1 MSASAPVIMLED
13 RRSPLAPTRTVS
25 LYRDRIDL
33 SEKDAL
39 ARRIDLGAV
48 TEVRLTVEPA
58 PGAGTGALVVCR
70 VRAGSGE
77 IAFGSRRL
85 KPGGGWS
92 DEGYAFRK
100 AIIALHQA
108 LRPRA
113 SQIAFREGPSFRTR
127 LILCAAGLA
136 MTLAALGFAGYML
149 LDRQAGLL
157 AVMGAPFALI
167 GGAIAWMYR
176 PRADEAYDPD
186 ALIQRFSGKAAD
198 RA

>member
-1 MSASAPVIMLED
+1 MSASSPIIMLED
-13 RRSPLAPTRTVS
+13 RRSAVARTRTMS
-25 LYRDRIDL
+25 LFPDRLDL
-33 SEKDAL
+33 SEAGAL
-39 ARRIDLGAV
+39 ARRIDLSAI

-70 VRAGSGE
+70 VRAGSKE

-85 KPGGGWS
+85 KPDGGWS

-100 AIIALHQA
+100 AIIALHTA

-113 SQIAFREGPSFRTR
+113 GEIAFREGPSLRTR

-136 MTLAALGFAGYML
+136 LVIGAAGFTGYML
-149 LDRQAGLL
+149 LARNAGLL

-176 PRADEAYDPD
+176 PRPDQAYDPD
-186 ALIQRFSGKAAD
+186 ALIQRFSGKTAD

>member
-1 MSASAPVIMLED
+1 MSASSPIIMLED
-13 RRSPLAPTRTVS
+13 RRSVVAPTRTVS
-25 LYRDRIDL
+25 LYADRLDLSEKGALSRRIDL
-33 SEKDAL
+33 SA
-39 ARRIDLGAV
+39 I

-58 PGAGTGALVVCR
+58 PGARAAALVVCR
-70 VRAGSGE
+70 VRAGSAE

-85 KPGGGWS
+85 KPDGGWS

-100 AIIALHQA
+100 AIIALHTA

-113 SQIAFREGPSFRTR
+113 HDIAFREGPSFRTR

-136 MTLAALGFAGYML
+136 MVIAAIAFAGYML

-176 PRADEAYDPD
+176 PRPDQAYDPD
-186 ALIQRFSGKAAD
+186 ALIQRFSGKTAD

>member
-1 MSASAPVIMLED
+1 MSAPAPVIMMED

-25 LYRDRIDL
+25 LYPDRIDL
-33 SEKDAL
+33 SDKGAL
-39 ARRIDLGAV
+39 ARRIDLGDIE
-48 TEVRLTVEPA
+48 EVRLTVEPA

-70 VRAGSGE
+70 VRTGSSE

-100 AIIALHQA
+100 TIIALHEA

-113 SQIAFREGPSFRTR
+113 GEIAFREGPSFRTR

-136 MTLAALGFAGYML
+136 MVIAALGFAGYML
-149 LDRQAGLL
+149 SRNASLL

-176 PRADEAYDPD
+176 PRPDQAYDPD
-186 ALIQRFSGKAAD
+186 ALIQRFSGNAAD

>member
-1 MSASAPVIMLED
+1 MSARGPVIMLED

-25 LYRDRIDL
+25 LYPDRIDL
-33 SEKDAL
+33 SDKGAL
-39 ARRIDLGAV
+39 ARRIDLAAV

-58 PGAGTGALVVCR
+58 PGARAAALVVCR
-70 VRAGSGE
+70 VRAGSSE

-100 AIIALHQA
+100 AIIALHTA

-113 SQIAFREGPSFRTR
+113 LEIAFREGPSLRTR

-136 MTLAALGFAGYML
+136 MVIAAIGFAGYML
-149 LDRQAGLL
+149 LARNAGLL

-176 PRADEAYDPD
+176 PRADQAYDPD
-186 ALIQRFSGKAAD
+186 ALIQRFSGKTAD

>member
-1 MSASAPVIMLED
+1 MSARGPVIMLED

-25 LYRDRIDL
+25 LYPDRIDL
-33 SEKDAL
+33 SDKGAL
-39 ARRIDLGAV
+39 AKRIDLAAV

-58 PGAGTGALVVCR
+58 PGAGTAALVVCR
-70 VRAGSGE
+70 VRAGSSE

-100 AIIALHQA
+100 AIIALHEA

-113 SQIAFREGPSFRTR
+113 GEIAFREGPSLRTR

-136 MTLAALGFAGYML
+136 MVIAALGFAGYML
-149 LDRQAGLL
+149 FDRHAGLL

-186 ALIQRFSGKAAD
+186 ALIQRFSGKTAD

>member
-1 MSASAPVIMLED
+1 MSASHLVIMMED
-13 RRSPLAPTRTVS
+13 RRSALAAARTVS
-25 LYRDRIDL
+25 LFADRLEVAD
-33 SEKDAL
+33 KGAL
-39 ARRIDLGAV
+39 ARRIDLSAV

-58 PGAGTGALVVCR
+58 PGAGGGALVVCR
-70 VRAGSGE
+70 VRAGVRE

-100 AIIALHQA
+100 AITALHAA

-113 SQIAFREGPSFRTR
+113 GEIAFREGPSFRTR

-136 MTLAALGFAGYML
+136 MAVAAIAFAGYML
-149 LDRQAGLL
+149 LERQAGLL
-157 AVMGAPFALI
+157 AVMGAPFAVI

-176 PRADEAYDPD
+176 PRPDQAYDPD
-186 ALIQRFSGKAAD
+186 ALIQRFSG
-198 RA
+198 

>member
-1 MSASAPVIMLED
+1 MSASSPIIMLED
-13 RRSPLAPTRTVS
+13 RRSAVARTRTVS
-25 LYRDRIDL
+25 LFGDRLDLSDRGTLAKRIDL
-33 SEKDAL
+33 SA
-39 ARRIDLGAV
+39 I

-70 VRAGSGE
+70 VRAGASE

-85 KPGGGWS
+85 KPDGGWS

-100 AIIALHQA
+100 TIIALHTA

-113 SQIAFREGPSFRTR
+113 RDIAFREGPSFRTR
-127 LILCAAGLA
+127 LILFSAGLA
-136 MTLAALGFAGYML
+136 MIIGALSFAGYML

-157 AVMGAPFALI
+157 AVMGVPFALI

-176 PRADEAYDPD
+176 PRPDQSYDPE
-186 ALIQRFSGKAAD
+186 ALIQRFSGKTAD